1 MKLIR
6 KYFRVYKDYIFIL
19 PTIALDFNDP
29 IYAKINFAIEFRWLI
44 FHARL
49 VWAKGDSE

>member
-6 KYFRVYKDYIFIL
+6 KNFRVYKDYIFLL

-29 IYAKINFAIEFRWLI
+29 IYAQISLAIEFRWLV

-49 VWAKGDSE
+49 VWMKGGAE